1 MLMGLLAL
9 CVSAQQPPG
18 KEAAQER
25 LLQQRRDEVRKLED
39 QVAGLRKDLKRD
51 LGSLEGLG
59 AIEVERAKADWE
71 IARKTR
77 EVAEINLEEYERG
90 TLPQE
95 RETIEGEISLR
106 KAEVDRWGQE
116 LAKLQGRLPVASPR
130 PPEQLAAEFSLKS
143 AEYSLLE
150 AEQRLTQLNK
160 YTSEMKRL
168 ILKGDIEK
176 RRSEELIMQQ
186 KYLLSEERLLAS
198 RRENARFALLA
209 PQALLQTNL
218 MEAARLQAGVSQTL
232 RPLVEMTPPEE
243 AAKPAGGKQIG
254 EGIAKAEDLQ
264 TQIVDRLERA
274 LELSQFLSTRWEEL
288 MEAEED
294 LALARERLAV
304 AMGLFGE
311 PGDRTG
317 GEPGKAP

>member
-1 MLMGLLAL
+1 MLMGLLAS
-9 CVSAQQPPG
+9 CVSAQQPPDNE
-18 KEAAQER
+18 EAREG
-25 LLQQRRDEVRKLED
+25 LLQQRRDEVRKLEEC
-39 QVAGLRKDLKRD
+39 VAELRKDLKRD
-51 LGSLEGLG
+51 LGGLEELG
-59 AIEVERAKADWE
+59 AIEAERAKADWE

-77 EVAEINLEEYERG
+77 ELAEVDLEEYEQG
-90 TLPQE
+90 TLPRE
-95 RETIEGEISLR
+95 RKTIEGEISVR
-106 KAEVDRWGQE
+106 KAEVDHWGQE
-116 LAKLQGRLPVASPR
+116 LAKLQERLPVAPPR

-150 AEQRLTQLNK
+150 AEQRLNVLNK
-160 YTSEMKRL
+160 YTAEVKRL

-176 RRSEELIMQQ
+176 RRSEELVLQQ
-186 KYLLSEERLLAS
+186 KYRLSEERLMAS
-198 RRENARFALLA
+198 RSENARFALLA
-209 PQALLQTNL
+209 PQKLLRANL

-232 RPLVEMTPPEE
+232 RPLVEMPPPEGT
-243 AAKPAGGKQIG
+243 AKLAGAQQIG
-254 EGIAKAEDLQ
+254 EGIAKAKDLQ

-294 LALARERLAV
+294 LARARERLGV

-311 PGDRTG
+311 HGNGAG